1 MKKPRLAHLTLL
13 QVVVVALRQ
22 PRPRRADGIERPG
35 PSVAPLNA
43 ALLVAARRVP
53 PLQPAGPCKKLRCAR
68 PAFAAASVLVL
79 RKNVGRIHLVKTIS
93 LRSRIIALLALG
105 CLLSVSAPAAST
117 TEDKPSVA
125 LQQIAE
131 GFTSPLTV
139 VSLDDGSGRVLIA
152 DQVGTIHIL
161 NKDGRLSGQL
171 SLDLRDKMAK
181 LNSGFDERGLLGLAL
196 HPRFKANRQLYV
208 YYSAPRS
215 STAPTNWD
223 HTSHVSEFKVLA
235 DDFARV
241 DAASER
247 VLLKIDQPQFNHNGG
262 RLLFGPDGF
271 LYIGTGDGGGAN
283 DGVGSAQNEI
293 GHSPQGNGQDTTTL
307 LGKILRID
315 VDKGSPYAIP
325 SDNPFADGK
334 QGRPEIYAYGLRN
347 PWGISFDRGGARE
360 FFAADVGQNLY
371 EELNIVV
378 KGGNYGWRVREAHVA
393 FDPKKPNEPPADSP
407 KTDALGKPFIEPI
420 LWYKHPARNKIDPTK
435 LEGISIT
442 GGYVYRGKAIKSLQ
456 GKYVFADWSR
466 SWALPDGVFFTAT
479 RQGKGSETKWNL
491 ESLPVSTANGAKL
504 GAYIVSFGEDDQ
516 GELYVMTNGRNSL
529 TGQTGKVFKMVPQ

>member
-1 MKKPRLAHLTLL
+1 MFS
-13 QVVVVALRQ
+13 Q
-22 PRPRRADGIERPG
+22 GIH
-35 PSVAPLNA
+35 
-43 ALLVAARRVP
+43 
-53 PLQPAGPCKKLRCAR
+53 LQPMQRQLRSISNDKTGCAQD
-68 PAFAAASVLVL
+68 ASALVL
-79 RKNVGRIHLVKTIS
+79 RKKAGRIRPVKITAFQF
-93 LRSRIIALLALG
+93 RNLALIPLA
-105 CLLSVSAPAAST
+105 CVLAATSSASAAAG
-117 TEDKPSVA
+117 DKPFVG
-125 LQQIAE
+125 LQPVAE

-139 VSLDDGSGRVLIA
+139 LSLDDGSGRLLIA
-152 DQVGTIHIL
+152 DQVGPVHVL
-161 NKDGRLSGQL
+161 NKDGMLSEQL
-171 SLDLRDKMAK
+171 FLDLRSRMTK
-181 LNSGFDERGLLGLAL
+181 LNQGFDERGLLGLAL
-196 HPRFKANRQLYV
+196 HPRFKANRKLYV

-223 HTSHVSEFKVLA
+223 HTSHISEFKVMA
-235 DDFARV
+235 DDYARV
-241 DAASER
+241 DPASER

-334 QGRPEIYAYGLRN
+334 QGRPEIYSYGWRN
-347 PWGISFDRGGARE
+347 PWGLSFDRGDAQE

-378 KGGNYGWRVREAHVA
+378 KGGNYGWRVREARVA
-393 FDPKKPNEPPADSP
+393 FDPRKPDVSPAESP
-407 KTDALGKPFIEPI
+407 KADALGKPFIDPI
-420 LWYKHPARNKIDPTK
+420 LWYEHPARNKIDPTK

-442 GGYVYRGKAIKSLQ
+442 GGYVYRGKAIKELQ

-479 RQGKGSETKWNL
+479 REGKGRDSKWNL
-491 ESLPVSTANGAKL
+491 EPLPVAPASGGKL
-504 GAYIVSFGEDDQ
+504 GAYIVSFGEDEA

-529 TGQTGKVFKMVPQ
+529 TGQTGKVFKLVPN